1 MFSES
6 KVYYKITLEGAQ
18 RPRTTTTTT
27 TTRLIA
33 PINRSI
39 ERWMDGRMDRWM
51 DQGVEGIGRVG
62 LDFAS
67 VRLEDGRDSPAFRLD
82 NLSMRVKE

>member
-1 MFSES
+1 MEMFSES

-27 TTRLIA
+27 RLIA

-39 ERWMDGRMDRWM
+39 ERWMDGRMHRWM

-67 VRLEDGRDSPAFRLD
+67 VL
-82 NLSMRVKE
+82 

>member
-1 MFSES
+1 MEMFSES

-18 RPRTTTTTT
+18 RPRTTT
-27 TTRLIA
+27 RLIP

-67 VRLEDGRDSPAFRLD
+67 VRLDGRTRQSRVSFRQPADARER
-82 NLSMRVKE
+82 MK

>member
-1 MFSES
+1 MEMFSES

-27 TTRLIA
+27 TRLIA

-39 ERWMDGRMDRWM
+39 ERWMDRWM

-67 VRLEDGRDSPAFRLD
+67 VL
-82 NLSMRVKE
+82 